1 MLKTALESVE
11 YWVIKREQVTN
22 INIWDK
28 PRLINTGTLGKAI
41 GLRRLPAWCV
51 FFSKIDAAVYYVDF
65 YPIKGEEIQ
74 SKRHICY

>member
-41 GLRRLPAWCV
+41 GLRQLPVWRV